1 MKWTEA
7 KVIASSFFQF
17 NEASDDVDDIDP
29 AKDLLYGLLANH
41 LNKAENVADPRINTN
56 MVN

>member
-1 MKWTEA
+1 MKWTKS
-7 KVIASSFFQF
+7 KVIGSPFFQF
-17 NEASDDVDDIDP
+17 NEASDNVDDIDP

-41 LNKAENVADPRINTN
+41 LNKAGNFAAPRINSN